1 MECGLGF
8 LNVAGRSTKQLGL
21 VHVAA
26 SSETAVNQKNVPAAV
41 RVVETREAFQER
53 VQ

>member
-1 MECGLGF
+1 VECGLGS
-8 LNVAGRSTKQLGL
+8 LNVGEQRTKQLGL